1 MSESANSDAQQ
12 LAQFGYKQELHRTLG
27 SFSSF
32 AAGFSY
38 ISILTGMF
46 QTSALGFLFAGP
58 AFAWF
63 WLVVLFGQFMV
74 ALQFAELSAH
84 YPLAGSVYQ
93 WSKQARRQVVG
104 VEHRLDVPVRPD
116 RDGPGRRAGVADHP
130 AADLAQVP
138 DLRLVCQLAELL
150 QHRLRRERGHPRPDH
165 GVPDDDH
172 QRRRRQR
179 ALAHQQHRRRL
190 RAGRGRRPD
199 HPVPDPR
206 QPQPVGR
213 AHQHGRHW
221 APGTNG
227 GTSARSSSG
236 RSCPST

>member
-46 QTSALGFLFAGP
+46 QTAALGFFFAGP

-93 WSKQARRQVVG
+93 WSKQVAGKAWAWNTGWMYLCAQIVT
-104 VEHRLDVPVRPD
+104 VPAV
-116 RDGPGRRAGVADHP
+116 
-130 AADLAQVP
+130 
-138 DLRLVCQLAELL
+138 
-150 QHRLRRERGHPRPDH
+150 
-165 GVPDDDH
+165 
-172 QRRRRQR
+172 
-179 ALAHQQHRRRL
+179 ALAWQVILPQISTRFQVFKCTPS
-190 RAGRGRRPD
+190 ATC
-199 HPVPDPR
+199 PDPSF
-206 QPQPVGR
+206 PLFNNPDFAKNAILLGIVMITLTTIINVMGVSVLSKINNVDV
-213 AHQHGRHW
+213 A
-221 APGTNG
+221 A
-227 GTSARSSSG
+227 
-236 RSCPST
+236 